1 MIIGAG
7 VKAAASTLA
16 KGVGTLKKVI
26 IAAAAIALAVPFSV
40 LTAGAAQAGPL
51 CSETMAQFPDIY
63 QRCLTAERNQA
74 YCGLASGCVEG
85 DPCTVGS
92 PTEQAICKDMQL
104 AGQAPTWAQP

>member
-1 MIIGAG
+1 LQ
-7 VKAAASTLA
+7 KA
-16 KGVGTLKKVI
+16 I

-40 LTAGAAQAGPL
+40 LTSGAAQAGPL
-51 CSETMAQFPDIY
+51 CDHHQQFPEIY
-63 QRCLTAERNQA
+63 QRCLTAEQNQA

-104 AGQAPTWAQP
+104 SGQAPSWMQP